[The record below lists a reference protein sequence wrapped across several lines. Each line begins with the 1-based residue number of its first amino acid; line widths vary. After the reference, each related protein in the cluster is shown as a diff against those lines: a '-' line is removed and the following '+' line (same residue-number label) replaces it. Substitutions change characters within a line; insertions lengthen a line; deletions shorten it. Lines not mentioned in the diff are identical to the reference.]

1 MEEDMQGI
9 MRTLP
14 TPPLAVCARCGGMTS
29 VGATHLVQG
38 DTLES
43 GAGYEQLCDDCYR
56 ALLAGERD
64 LAALEP

>member
-1 MEEDMQGI
+1 
-9 MRTLP
+9 
-14 TPPLAVCARCGGMTS
+14 MTS